1 MADET
6 QLLYLEPDDEIT
18 TVVRRLRDA
27 DAARVVLVASGR
39 TKATTSA
46 VALRLLAQVAS
57 EEGREV
63 VLVADAAARALAA
76 EAGIPAFASVAD
88 ANAEGA
94 VPAPAPPP
102 AAAPIHVV
110 RGEDTPVTVDEP
122 PAAVPP
128 VAPMPPSGMEETQ
141 AVRIPPPQTARPRPR
156 PGPGPGPR
164 DPRPRQSAAGFPLA
178 VLAGLLAL
186 LVVAGAAAATVLPGA
201 NITISRQSVPV
212 GPVNYSVTPEVHP
225 SDAAP
230 LESTIEGEAGGRRTK
245 RTAATGI
252 VTFINYSDENV
263 LVPAATV
270 VSAGGEILF
279 QTTQEVVVPDSFF
292 GFVGIAD
299 APVAAVEKGAAS
311 NVESDA
317 VNRIED
323 RDIDRALRGG
333 GPDDRRVRNQNPIA
347 GGDDVPQFLVRR
359 RDVLRVTDAITA
371 DLEGQLA
378 ELRAENP
385 DRIYPSGDPPAA
397 EITVPEDLIG
407 HVSDEPFT
415 FELTGQLT
423 DDQPYV
429 LRADAEEAAREQ
441 FAADPDAVPEAM
453 ELDEDSITIELGEA
467 TLDGEI
473 LTVATTIIA
482 AAVPDVDVEAL
493 RQELAGKTASEAE
506 ELLEPIGPSTVELWP
521 MWVDRIPRLDWRIT
535 IDVQAAGPPI

>member
-1 MADET
+1 
-6 QLLYLEPDDEIT
+6 
-18 TVVRRLRDA
+18 
-27 DAARVVLVASGR
+27 
-39 TKATTSA
+39 ATTSA

-110 RGEDTPVTVDEP
+110 RGEDAPVTVDEP
-122 PAAVPP
+122 PTPVLPAAP
-128 VAPMPPSGMEETQ
+128 ASARGMEETQ
-141 AVRIPPPQTARPRPR
+141 AVRIPPPQTARPR
-156 PGPGPGPR
+156 PGPR

-201 NITISRQSVPV
+201 NITIRRQSVAI
-212 GPVNYSVTPEVHP
+212 GPLSYSVTPELHP
-225 SDAAP
+225 SDSAP
-230 LESTIEGEAGGRRTK
+230 LESTIEGEASGRRTK

-263 LVPAATV
+263 LVPAGTV
-270 VSAGGEILF
+270 VSAGGDILF

-299 APVAAVEKGAAS
+299 APVAAVEKGADS

-333 GPDDRRVRNQNPIA
+333 GPDDRRVRNQNPIE
-347 GGDDVPQFLVRR
+347 GGEDVRQFVVRR
-359 RDVLRVTDAITA
+359 QDVLEVTDAIAA
-371 DLEGQLA
+371 DLEQQLA
-378 ELRAENP
+378 DVRAETP
-385 DRIYPSGDPPAA
+385 DRLYPSGDPPAP

-407 HVSDEPFT
+407 HVSEEPFT

-423 DDQPYV
+423 DDKPYV

-441 FAADPDAVPEAM
+441 FEADSDAVPEGM
-453 ELDEDSITIELGEA
+453 DLDEHSVAIELGEA
-467 TLDGEI
+467 TLEGEI
-473 LTVATTIIA
+473 LTVATTVTA
-482 AAVPDVDVEAL
+482 AAVPNVDVDAL
-493 RQELAGKTASEAE
+493 RQELAGKTVAEAE
-506 ELLEPIGPSTVELWP
+506 ALLEPIGTSTVDLWP
-521 MWVDRIPRLDWRIT
+521 VWVDRIPQLDWRIS
-535 IDVQAAGPPI
+535 IDVQAAESQS